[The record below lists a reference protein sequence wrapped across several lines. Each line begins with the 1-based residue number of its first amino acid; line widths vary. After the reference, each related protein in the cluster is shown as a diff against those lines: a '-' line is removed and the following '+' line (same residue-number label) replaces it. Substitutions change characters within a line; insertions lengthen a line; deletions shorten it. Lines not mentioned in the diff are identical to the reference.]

1 MMRPS
6 FWLQQARA
14 RRASA
19 LGIMIFVL
27 IYALTLALTAL
38 LMLLIWHLKTGL
50 PYRDSLHSLTAWSL
64 WASMIFVV
72 LSPILAQAWSV
83 RDGLD
88 GLMRQLAA
96 RPLEAM
102 KATPAL
108 QCLLDVCAEMSIAS
122 GQRITALYVME
133 HEEGINA
140 FVLAQQPHQPVLV
153 ITAGAVQHLERSA
166 LQALVAHE
174 FSHLEAG
181 DATLN
186 LRLWVALSGLHAID
200 HMGRLLQGWGGA
212 AREDSLILAT
222 FSSLL
227 GGALRAVGASSVYLG
242 RMVRSAIG
250 RQREYLADARA
261 VQWTRQGDAVVDL
274 LMQVSE
280 HSTQGRW
287 RHPRA
292 EEFSHMC
299 LVANGE
305 EGGWWASHPPLAA
318 RIKAVDGEA
327 AMAHW
332 RARHQKKVAAVVPTP
347 TPTSPPIPS
356 VDGSIDFDP
365 SCHLAQIA
373 PAQRQM
379 ALLTLAGVVPGTP
392 CATRMEELPSCLEQ
406 LLPVLASLSAA
417 QRQSLRTAL
426 PTSVSALITLLQ
438 IQAHELVAA
447 PRMSLQSLQTPV
459 SLVLRGGL
467 HWIAHDEG
475 QEHAL
480 LIQRTLLGLDLP
492 LPEAPGLIPFYQAL
506 LQVRA
511 LEPFALRALWQACQD
526 IILVAGPCRHDELLW
541 MSTLAQLWGQD
552 ELSWRHSL
560 ESQAKTAALLP

>member
-1 MMRPS
+1 MRPS

-14 RRASA
+14 RRASV
-19 LGIMIFVL
+19 LGVMVFIV
-27 IYALTLALTAL
+27 IYALTLTSTAL

-50 PYRDSLHSLTAWSL
+50 PYADSLHSMSAWSL
-64 WASMIFVV
+64 WLSMLFVV
-72 LSPILAQAWSV
+72 LSPVLAQAWSV
-83 RDGLD
+83 RAGLQ
-88 GLMRQLAA
+88 GLMRQLGA
-96 RPLEAM
+96 RSVQQLS
-102 KATPAL
+102 ATPAL
-108 QCLLDVCAEMSIAS
+108 QCLQNVCAEMSIAS

-133 HEEGINA
+133 REEGINA

-153 ITAGAVQHLERSA
+153 VTAGAVQHLERSA

-200 HMGRLLQGWGGA
+200 HMGRLLQNWGEA
-212 AREDSLILAT
+212 ARADSLILAT
-222 FSSLL
+222 LSGVL
-227 GGALRAVGASSVYLG
+227 GGALRGVGASGVFLG
-242 RMVRSAIG
+242 RGVRSAIG

-261 VQWTRQGDAVVDL
+261 VQWTRQSDAVVDL

-280 HSTQGRW
+280 HPLQGRW
-287 RHPRA
+287 QHPRA
-292 EEFSHMC
+292 AEFSHMC

-305 EGGWWASHPPLAA
+305 TGNWWSSHPPLAA
-318 RIKAVDGEA
+318 RIRAIDGEA

-332 RARHQKKVAAVVPTP
+332 RARHQKKAAAVASTP
-347 TPTSPPIPS
+347 TPTSPPMPAG
-356 VDGSIDFDP
+356 DGSIDFDP

-406 LLPVLASLSAA
+406 LLPVLASLSVA

-426 PTSVSALITLLQ
+426 PTSVPALITLLQ
-438 IQAHELVAA
+438 IQAHEPMAT
-447 PRMSLQSLQTPV
+447 PQMSLQSLQTPV

-492 LPEAPGLIPFYQAL
+492 LPAAPGLIPFYQAL

-526 IILVAGPCRHDELLW
+526 LILVAGPCRHDELLW

-560 ESQAKTAALLP
+560 ESQAKTATLLP